1 MTEVKSTIPNYFNS
15 TNAQIR
21 DEFNQETKFFGE
33 SDREKADRKE
43 SSSTYKTIEQNV
55 KKYAI
60 KAEQRRK
67 SLKTANEI
75 RPLLHFQLSRL
86 EFAMKT
92 LYETKIRNFLLL
104 EKRKWED
111 FVFDLVKSKI
121 NGRQDWGSNSR

>member
-15 TNAQIR
+15 TNAQIK

-67 SLKTANEI
+67 SLKTAN
-75 RPLLHFQLSRL
+75 
-86 EFAMKT
+86 
-92 LYETKIRNFLLL
+92 
-104 EKRKWED
+104 
-111 FVFDLVKSKI
+111 
-121 NGRQDWGSNSR
+121 